1 MPVLIARR
9 PVHDPVRR
17 NFTAEGQNRLW
28 LNDITEHRT
37 GERNVYLCT
46 AKNGSCNQVIGYSI
60 DSYMKSPAVRES
72 DAAVARRGDVAGGG
86 SARRSGAVQ
95 RAGPAA
101 VGQVNN
107 GGAIVTR
114 SKP

>member
-1 MPVLIARR
+1 
-9 PVHDPVRR
+9 
-17 NFTAEGQNRLW
+17 
-28 LNDITEHRT
+28 
-37 GERNVYLCT
+37 
-46 AKNGSCNQVIGYSI
+46 
-60 DSYMKSPAVRES
+60 MKSPAVRES